1 MFKSKEEKLARKE
14 ERKIK
19 RAEKLAAAERQIA
32 QINEDLIQLKAKH
45 EEDMNQVKH
54 NFKEKNRIT
63 EENLKE
69 KNRLTDEARSVRH
82 FVISIFEHANKKTK
96 EEGRAI
102 DDYNRIV
109 VKEAGRTFKSSM
121 STISVRQTDVSRE
134 GNEIIAKAKQSLDAT
149 LDEITSRYSEE
160 WKKMD
165 TIFLDRIKSEDPEFI
180 DELSQIPD
188 RKKMYRTYQKL
199 KELKLKEQ
207 KKNI

>member
-19 RAEKLAAAERQIA
+19 RAEKLAAAEVQIA
-32 QINEDLIQLKAKH
+32 QLKADGADKLAQLKTDMAQIKETERRELERLDAAH
-45 EEDMNQVKH
+45 EQGM
-54 NFKEKNRIT
+54 KNI
-63 EENLKE
+63 E
-69 KNRLTDEARSVRH
+69 EARRIRH

-102 DDYNRIV
+102 DEYNKTVI
-109 VKEAGRTFKSSM
+109 KEAGRTFKSSM

-134 GNEIIAKAKQSLDAT
+134 GNEIIAKAKQQLDHT
-149 LDEITSRYSEE
+149 LDEITLRYSDE

-165 TIFLDRIKSEDPEFI
+165 TEFLDRIKSEDPELI

-207 KKNI
+207 RKNI